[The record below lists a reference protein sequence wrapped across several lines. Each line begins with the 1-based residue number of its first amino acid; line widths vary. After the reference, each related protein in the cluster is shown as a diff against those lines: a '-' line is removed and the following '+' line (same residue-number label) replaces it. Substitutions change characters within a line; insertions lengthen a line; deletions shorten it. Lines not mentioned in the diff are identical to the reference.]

1 MIGLTSFR
9 GQEMDAPLY
18 PFKPIYSLKALSLT
32 LGEPADL
39 LESLAK
45 RSSNLYRHVP
55 QTKKDG
61 TPRDTYDAY
70 EPLKAIQRKIVDRL
84 LSRVRFPGYLHGGI
98 KDPLKRR
105 SIYSN
110 AHIHGRAKC
119 VVLQDIKDFFPSIK
133 TQHVQQLFIG
143 LFGFSEEVAGVL
155 ALLTTRHGVVP
166 QGASSSSYLANLVFW
181 DIEPALVA
189 KLNAQGLNYSRFAD
203 DITITSIKQLDPSE
217 LTSIV
222 SAVTNMLA
230 QKGCYQKRSKLH
242 IRKRGQMVLSK
253 NGLEPLT
260 VTGLTI
266 FNEAPGI
273 PKAERKAIRT
283 AVKQLEDQAT
293 QGATWAQL
301 EPLVRRAMG
310 RVGRLIACAH
320 PDGER
325 LKQRLHALKARSQVA
340 LIDRYTAAQQDDA
353 VTSEQG
359 DAAFN

>member
-1 MIGLTSFR
+1 MIGLMSFR

-18 PFKPIYSLKALSLT
+18 PFKPMYSLKALSMT
-32 LGEPADL
+32 LGESTEL

-84 LSRVRFPGYLHGGI
+84 LARIRFPGYLHGGI
-98 KDPLKRR
+98 KDPVERR

-110 AHIHGRAKC
+110 AHIHGGAQC

-133 TQHVQQLFIG
+133 TQHVQQLFVG
-143 LFGFSEEVAGVL
+143 LFGFSEAVAGIL

-166 QGASSSSYLANLVFW
+166 QGASSSGYIANLVFW

-203 DITITSIKQLDPSE
+203 DITITSIKPLDSSL

-242 IRKRGQMVLSK
+242 IRKRGQTVLSK
-253 NGLEPLT
+253 SGFEPLT

-266 FNEAPGI
+266 FNAAPGI
-273 PKAERKAIRT
+273 PKAERKAIRS
-283 AVKQLEDQAT
+283 AVKQLEDQAMH
-293 QGATWAQL
+293 GMTWSEL

-310 RVGRLIACAH
+310 RVGRLIACSH

-340 LIDRYTAAQQDDA
+340 LLDRYAAALQDSA
-353 VTSEQG
+353 VTGQLPG
-359 DAAFN
+359 

>member
-1 MIGLTSFR
+1 MIGLMSFG

-32 LGEPADL
+32 LGEPVEL

-70 EPLKAIQRKIVDRL
+70 EPLKAIQRRIVDRL
-84 LSRVRFPGYLHGGI
+84 LSRVRFPTYLHGGI
-98 KDPLKRR
+98 KDSVTPR

-110 AHIHGRAKC
+110 ARIHGRARC

-133 TQHVQQLFIG
+133 TQHVHQLFVG
-143 LFGFSEEVAGVL
+143 LFGFSAKVAGVL

-166 QGASSSSYLANLVFW
+166 QGASTSGYLANLVFW
-181 DIEPALVA
+181 DIEPGLVA
-189 KLNAQGLNYSRFAD
+189 ELNAQGFSYSRFAD
-203 DITITSIKQLDPSE
+203 DITISSIKQFDPSAV
-217 LTSIV
+217 TRIV

-230 QKGCYQKRSKLH
+230 RKGCYQKRSKLH
-242 IRKRGQMVLSK
+242 IRQRGQTVLSK
-253 NGLEPLT
+253 NGFEPLT

-266 FNEAPGI
+266 VNATPGI
-273 PKAERKAIRT
+273 AKAERKAIR
-283 AVKQLEDQAT
+283 AVVKQLEDKAA
-293 QGATWAQL
+293 QGATWVQL
-301 EPLVRRAMG
+301 EPFVRSAMG
-310 RVGRLIACAH
+310 RVGRMIASGH

-325 LKQRLHALKARSQVA
+325 LKQRLHALKTQAHVA
-340 LIDRYTAAQQDDA
+340 LIDRFIEAQEDDSA
-353 VTSEQG
+353 VVR
-359 DAAFN
+359 

>member
-1 MIGLTSFR
+1 MIGLTSFW

-32 LGEPADL
+32 LGEPLEL

-84 LSRVRFPGYLHGGI
+84 LARVRFPAYLHGGI
-98 KDPLKRR
+98 KDPIKPR

-110 AHIHGRAKC
+110 AHIHGRARC

-133 TQHVQQLFIG
+133 TLHVQQLFVG
-143 LFGFSEEVAGVL
+143 LFGFSEQIAGIL

-166 QGASSSSYLANLVFW
+166 QGASTSGYLANLVFW
-181 DIEPALVA
+181 DIEPTLVA
-189 KLNAQGLNYSRFAD
+189 KLNAQGINYSRFAD
-203 DITITSIKQLDPSE
+203 DITISSIKQFDPST

-230 QKGCYQKRSKLH
+230 RKGCYQKRSKLH
-242 IRKRGQMVLSK
+242 IRQRGQTVLSK
-253 NGLEPLT
+253 NGFEPLT
-260 VTGLTI
+260 ITGLTI
-266 FNEAPGI
+266 FNATPGI
-273 PKAERKAIRT
+273 TKAERKAIR
-283 AVKQLEDQAT
+283 AVVKQLEDKAM

-301 EPLVRRAMG
+301 QPFFRRAMG
-310 RVGRLIACAH
+310 RVGRLIASGH

-325 LKQRLHALKARSQVA
+325 LKQRLHALKAQTHVA
-340 LIDRYTAAQQDDA
+340 LIDRYIAEQEDDTA
-353 VTSEQG
+353 EIR
-359 DAAFN
+359 